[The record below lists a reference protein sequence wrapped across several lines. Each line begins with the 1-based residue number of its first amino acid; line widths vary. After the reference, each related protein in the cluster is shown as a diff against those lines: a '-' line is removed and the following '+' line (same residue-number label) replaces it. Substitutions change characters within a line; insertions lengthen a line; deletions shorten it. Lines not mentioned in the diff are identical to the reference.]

1 MLRLIRALERHRD
14 RGRKREVSH
23 TFMPPDRAD
32 PIADDFGVL
41 YALDEVRLPPGTS
54 IPRHPRR
61 DAELLTYVH
70 EGALAYEDAQGR
82 SGILQ
87 AGEFQRLTT
96 GRQARH
102 REANASRVDWA
113 HIFQMAVTP
122 REAELP
128 AGHEERRFS
137 IGYRRGDFCVVASG
151 DGRRG
156 SLLLH
161 QDTLIYS
168 AILSPGQHLVHD
180 LGGQRA
186 AWMHVVQGEVT
197 LGDLILTTGDG
208 AGIAGERAVSLTA
221 DRESEILLLDVAM
234 PRRPIK
240 TMETNGHLD
249 GDAGRRTFAHE

>member
-14 RGRKREVSH
+14 RGRKREVSR

-41 YALDEVRLPPGTS
+41 YALDEVRLPPGSS

-61 DAELLTYVH
+61 DAEMLTYVH
-70 EGALAYEDAQGR
+70 EGALTYEDAQGR

-122 REAELP
+122 REALLT

-137 IGYRRGDFCVVASG
+137 VGNRRGDLCVVASS

-168 AILSPGQHLVHD
+168 AILAPGQHLVHD
-180 LGGQRA
+180 LDGDRA
-186 AWMHVVQGEVT
+186 AWMHVIEGEVT
-197 LGDLILTTGDG
+197 LADLILTTGDG
-208 AGIAGERAVSLTA
+208 AGIAGERAVSITA
-221 DRESEILLLDVAM
+221 GRESEILLLDVLA
-234 PRRPIK
+234 PGRAIK

-249 GDAGRRTFAHE
+249 GEVGRRTLAHE